1 MAFLAALAAAA
12 LLPGFTPVAAGP
24 NGGQVLSGPIP
35 GTQQPGWVYLPPGF
49 SATGHYRTVY
59 LLHGMPG
66 SPSEFVDGAN
76 LLGWADPQIA
86 AGAVPP
92 FIAVMPAAGPTP
104 RYNGEWAG
112 RWGRAIVDGVVPW
125 ADAHLPTIRSAW
137 ARTIAGISAGGFG
150 AADIALRHPGLFGTV
165 ESWSGYFDPLHD
177 GPFKTASRATLAA
190 NDPPL
195 LARTEATRLRSDGT
209 RFFLST
215 GPYHSHWFRPV
226 QTVDFAHELAG
237 LGVRARLVRIAQA
250 KGEYR
255 TQLADG
261 LDWAL

>member
-1 MAFLAALAAAA
+1 MVFLAALAAAA

-24 NGGQVLSGPIP
+24 NGGQVLSGPLP
-35 GTQQPGWVYLPPGF
+35 GTEQPGWVYLPPGF
-49 SATGHYRTVY
+49 STTIHYRTVY

-76 LLGWADPQIA
+76 LLGWADAQIA
-86 AGAVPP
+86 AGGVPA

-104 RYNGEWAG
+104 GYNGEWAG
-112 RWGRAIVDGVVPW
+112 RWARALVDGVMPW
-125 ADAHLPTIRSAW
+125 VDSHLPTIRSAA

-177 GPFKTASRATLAA
+177 GPFKNASRSTLAA
-190 NDPPL
+190 NDPRRLVP
-195 LARTEATRLRSDGT
+195 AEAATLRADGT

-215 GPYHSHWFRPV
+215 GPFHSHWFRPA
-226 QTVDFAHELAG
+226 QTVDFARELAG
-237 LGVRARLVRIAQA
+237 LGVRERLVRLAQA

-261 LDWAL
+261 LAWAL